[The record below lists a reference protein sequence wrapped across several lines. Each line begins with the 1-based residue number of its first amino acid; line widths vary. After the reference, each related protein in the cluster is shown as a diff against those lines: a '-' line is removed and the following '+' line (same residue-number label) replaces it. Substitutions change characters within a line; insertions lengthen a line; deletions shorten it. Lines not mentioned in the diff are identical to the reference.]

1 MIDKGIVKM
10 IIRQKSRTLLFVEN
24 HSNRI
29 VAPENWN
36 GKTGDEIEF
45 EYRGLNWAMLI
56 QKPFKLWIVIYQHRF
71 GTDAMPVWTDK
82 EPDLDEF
89 AKTLTEFE
97 PDRED
102 EYLELSGPFDIP
114 GCE

>member
-10 IIRQKSRTLLFVEN
+10 IIRESDRLLLFVER

-29 VAPENWN
+29 ITPKNWT
-36 GKTGDEIEF
+36 GKVGDEIEY
-45 EYRGLNWAMLI
+45 EYRGWNWAMLI
-56 QKPFKLWIVIYQHRF
+56 QKPIKLWIVIYHHRF
-71 GTDAMPVWTDK
+71 GTDGMPVWQSD
-82 EPDLDEF
+82 EPNLEEF
-89 AKTLTEFE
+89 TKTLSNFE

-114 GCE
+114 SF